1 MRRVGTTVVVSS
13 LASGDYLMKTTMTLE
28 QYLPPG
34 DAFNV
39 GGTLYPVTAV
49 PGGVGFALAGLAG
62 LVGRRKRRG

>member
-13 LASGDYLMKTTMTLE
+13 LASGDSLMKTTMTLE

-34 DAFNV
+34 VAFNV
-39 GGTLYPVTAV
+39 GGTLSCVTAV
-49 PGGVGFALAGLAG
+49 PGGAGFALASLAG